1 MLRGIPNKNKDEEKE
16 ETEEPTAPF
25 SRVEE
30 IQEQALKRFI
40 EASSRQKTGKS
51 PEDSE
56 IKMKASREPID
67 QSNPLSFRKIFKK
80 NDLLPISYLQSGI
93 KVSESVCR
101 IVLRDSTGRE
111 IGTGTGFLVSPEVL
125 ITNNHVLPDINSATN
140 AVAEFNYQKDESSN
154 DCPVYRFSL
163 NPLRFFMTDRK
174 LDFTLV
180 SVNPT
185 SHTDEDLKNIP
196 WIKLISQRGKI
207 KEEDNVSIIQ
217 HPDGLMKHVTVRENQ
232 VIFMLKDFIHYT
244 TDTKRGSSGSPVF
257 NDQWQVVAVHHS
269 GVPDPDNSRNW
280 IANEGTRV
288 SSIAAFVKSEYQKVD
303 KKTQEIME
311 GVFMELKDSI
321 NKKEDK
327 EEDKSDPIKNAE
339 EEKKYKPLADQYRHG
354 YDPLF
359 LGEDYRIDLPKLS
372 EAMEE
377 DSTKMKNGSNI
388 LNYVHFSVVMRQS
401 RGLAYFTAVNIDG
414 NQTYGETIPRKD
426 KWSFD
431 SRIPRSHQYGNE
443 VYVNNDFDR
452 GHLVRRLDPV
462 WGEAEIARQAD
473 ADTFYFTNCAPQHKK
488 LNQKTWLRLEEY
500 ILNNADTHN
509 LQISVFTGPVFD
521 DSEDHQYR
529 EDYQIPNE
537 FWKVVVMVRTD
548 GELSVTA
555 YVQSQKDYT
564 KELIER
570 EAKEAFFYD
579 RFETYQVSLKSV
591 EQMTGLDF
599 GELRKYDRFGR
610 SEATGI
616 LISELENIRL

>member
-1 MLRGIPNKNKDEEKE
+1 MLTGIPKKNIKKDEEETKKE
-16 ETEEPTAPF
+16 VAP
-25 SRVEE
+25 SITVEE
-30 IQEQALKRFI
+30 IEQQALKRFI
-40 EASSRQKTGKS
+40 EASSRRKAGKS

-67 QSNPLSFRKIFKK
+67 QSNPLSFRKVFRK
-80 NDLLPISYLQSGI
+80 NDLLPISYLQTGI

-125 ITNNHVLPDINSATN
+125 ITNNHVLPDINSAVY
-140 AVAEFNYQKDESSN
+140 AVAEFNYQKDESSD

-163 NPLRFFMTDRK
+163 NPQRFFMTDRK

-288 SSIAAFVKSEYQKVD
+288 SSIASSVKSEYQKAD

-321 NKKEDK
+321 NKEE

-488 LNQKTWLRLEEY
+488 LNQKTWLRLEDY
-500 ILNNADTHN
+500 ILKNADTHN